1 MKEIEMANNYHLTY
15 QKDINDMKYKFYQ
28 NFINKTESQSLN
40 NYFEDTRKKIK
51 TDIYKSM
58 KTYNII
64 STDFDNL
71 AGSDGSLSS
80 IKYVETVIFFINV
93 LFCVIGI
100 YAYFKISES
109 IESF

>member
-1 MKEIEMANNYHLTY
+1 MKEIEMANNYHLTFE
-15 QKDINDMKYKFYQ
+15 KDINDMKYKFYQ
-28 NFINKTESQSLN
+28 NFINETKNLN

-64 STDFDNL
+64 NTDFEDLN
-71 AGSDGSLSS
+71 GSLNT
-80 IKYVETVIFFINV
+80 IHFFELVIFFINV